1 MNHNFE
7 NVLLCKSRSYILSLT
22 VPNQYWSQEDLDME
36 ENPSVR
42 ALWNESCYRKLF
54 HCGQNIANISKH
66 TYLVHR
72 LFKSHVV
79 QISILIPENRYMEDN
94 LPIFCH
100 LCSSWKSNDTEI
112 TKLKATIIIKS
123 AFVKAM
129 LFQAVA
135 NASDYIC
142 IVFNIC
148 MKYILS

>member
-1 MNHNFE
+1 VNHNFE

-36 ENPSVR
+36 ENPSVFF
-42 ALWNESCYRKLF
+42 ALCYRKLF

-79 QISILIPENRYMEDN
+79 QISILIPSENLYMEEN
-94 LPIFCH
+94 PPIFCH

-112 TKLKATIIIKS
+112 TKLKAKIIFKS

-129 LFQAVA
+129 LFQQWRMHQIIYALYLIYV
-135 NASDYIC
+135 
-142 IVFNIC
+142 
-148 MKYILS
+148 